1 MNEITIHGHLGA
13 APKISHSKTNNTA
26 IVTFSVAVSDGYY
39 DRARNRWVDRPTVWH
54 NVVVFGELANHAFD
68 SLAKGAAVTVTGTF
82 SDDSYTRES
91 REPGGEDIVIRRTK
105 LIATDVAVSLRKA
118 TVVITRAARDDT
130 TVRDDT
136 TARDA
141 APAAGAP
148 AA

>member
-1 MNEITIHGHLGA
+1 MNEITVHGRLGA
-13 APKISHSKTNNTA
+13 APKISHSKTDTA

-68 SLAKGAAVTVTGTF
+68 SLVKGAAVTVTGTF

-118 TVVITRAARDDT
+118 TVVITRAA
-130 TVRDDT
+130 
-136 TARDA
+136 ARDA
-141 APAAGAP
+141 TSAAGAP